1 MGDRRGAR
9 PPRIAW
15 PVLVAMSGG
24 FFSITALLLWLG
36 AVVAVRCDR
45 VAERVV
51 EERLETRDGETVRV
65 PHVVQEGRVDATVE
79 RRIFGLLAV
88 GTEWLPDVVEASS
101 FSQSGGVRRG
111 GGSGGGMRLQLT
123 LRDGRVW
130 VSPQARYVAGTP
142 PREMAERIQAFLD
155 RSSMSPLRLRWI
167 PWLLSA
173 LVVPFLLVSVLFGMV
188 WVNMLRRALG
198 WGGPAGA

>member
-1 MGDRRGAR
+1 
-9 PPRIAW
+9 
-15 PVLVAMSGG
+15 MSGG

-51 EERLETRDGETVRV
+51 EERLETRDGVLVRV
-65 PHVVQEGRVDATVE
+65 PHVVQEGRVDAIVE

-88 GTEWLPDVVEASS
+88 RTEWLPDVVEASS
-101 FSQSGGVRRG
+101 SHQSAGGRLG
-111 GGSGGGMRLQLT
+111 GGSGGGLLLRLT
-123 LRDGRVW
+123 VRDGRVW
-130 VSPQARYVAGTP
+130 VSPQAKYVVGTP
-142 PREMAERIQAFLD
+142 PREMAERIRAFLD
-155 RSSMSPLRLRWI
+155 RSSVSPLRLRWI

-173 LVVPFLLVSVLFGMV
+173 LAVPFLLVSVLFALV